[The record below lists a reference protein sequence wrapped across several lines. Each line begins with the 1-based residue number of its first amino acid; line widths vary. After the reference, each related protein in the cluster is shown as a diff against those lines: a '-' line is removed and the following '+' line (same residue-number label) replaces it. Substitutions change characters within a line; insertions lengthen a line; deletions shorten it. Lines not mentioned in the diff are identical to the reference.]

1 MIDFIIMERNTGN
14 ENLNYN
20 IRFNNSLVNLVG
32 NSMIVYKQTKQG
44 HFPYDIKEKKDYSF
58 YFIFIWALGLFLAF
72 LNSWDGDPTIYFVYA
87 KNLLNGNGLVFNL
100 GYPSASFSS
109 PLWLII
115 VTSCFVN
122 PLFVKIGSFLIL
134 TISLYLIYKYK
145 GIVHSGLALYLSC
158 VPVFHGYETVLIV
171 LATGLLFADYKQT
184 AFIILTF
191 TRPEAILLFPLFYF
205 IFQIKWTS
213 AIPVLIYYF
222 LIFLYSGVPDSFIS
236 RTQDGLHWFG
246 IRYALIF
253 LPFILLYLN
262 NFIQNHGW
270 ARYGFVA
277 ILLIGSL
284 LKIPKEPMDFEF
296 VTYKEVAEM
305 LPKNSILYTTEIQTR
320 FWNDSLFVVS
330 KDGLLKDYKKPTH
343 YLRMINDTLDAGILI
358 KKYKHSTING
368 LYKL

>member
-1 MIDFIIMERNTGN
+1 MKNI
-14 ENLNYN
+14 NYN
-20 IRFNNSLVNLVG
+20 IPFNNSLVNLVG
-32 NSMIVYKQTKQG
+32 EFMIEYKQTKQG

-87 KNLLNGNGLVFNL
+87 KNLLGGNGLVFNL

-213 AIPVLIYYF
+213 TIPILIYYS

-262 NFIQNHGW
+262 NFIQNYGW
-270 ARYGFVA
+270 VRYAFLFIFMLA
-277 ILLIGSL
+277 SL
-284 LKIPKEPMDFEF
+284 LKIPKDPMSFEF
-296 VTYKEVAEM
+296 VTYKGVAEM

-320 FWNDSLFVVS
+320 FWDDSLFVVS

-343 YLRMINDTLDAGILI
+343 YLRTINDTLNFGTLI
-358 KKYKHSTING
+358 TKTNYSTIQG
-368 LYKL
+368 LYER